1 MNADEEREQIPSN
14 PWIVRKKMETWK
26 VFAKGDGRLI
36 LTFSS
41 FSSSVFIGVHPWFRG
56 FSPCE

>member
-1 MNADEEREQIPSN
+1 MNTDEEREQIPGKL
-14 PWIVRKKMETWK
+14 WIVRKQLEKRK
-26 VFAKGDGRLI
+26 AFAKGDDRVS

-41 FSSSVFIGVHPWFRG
+41 FSSSVFICVHPWFPR